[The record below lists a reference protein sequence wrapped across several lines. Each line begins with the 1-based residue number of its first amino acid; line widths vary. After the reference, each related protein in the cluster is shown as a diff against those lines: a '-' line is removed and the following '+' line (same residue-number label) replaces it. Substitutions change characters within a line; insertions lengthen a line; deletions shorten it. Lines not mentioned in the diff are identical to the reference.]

1 LREEGPLSYNGGLVH
16 LQVQSKL
23 DTHIHRQQAP
33 FSGVVAVE
41 QVIKIKSFIAFVNI
55 FSFLLVFIFAS
66 TNF

>member
-1 LREEGPLSYNGGLVH
+1 
-16 LQVQSKL
+16 
-23 DTHIHRQQAP
+23 
-33 FSGVVAVE
+33 VE